1 MRSGLRYWYIWLS
14 VGFGLVALVI
24 YLSVAGFYMPQ
35 SPFKIGD
42 KLNHLLAYG
51 VLMGWFGQLFLRW
64 RHRYFIAIALV
75 LLGVSMEFV
84 QGTMAHRTFEWLDAG
99 ANSLGVVIAIVALAF
114 GAEKI
119 LRKFEVL
126 ALSNKQ

>member
-14 VGFGLVALVI
+14 IGFGLVALVI

-35 SPFKIGD
+35 TPFKVGD

-64 RHRYFIAIALV
+64 RHRCFIAIALV
-75 LLGVSMEFV
+75 LLGVGMEFV
-84 QGTMAHRTFEWLDAG
+84 QGTMAHRTFEWLDAS
-99 ANSLGVVIAIVALAF
+99 ANTLGVVIAIAALAF
-114 GAEKI
+114 GAERI
-119 LRKFEVL
+119 LRQFEIH
-126 ALSNKQ
+126 ALGKK